1 MPVKQ
6 RVNSATRLSEVVAS
20 IALAAD
26 LGLGQPVD
34 HVLRSCVIA
43 TRFADALG
51 LSQEDRD
58 ATYWVTLFLTAG
70 CTGASFELSQVFGDD
85 IAFRAGIF
93 DVDGSTFQVMRYV
106 FGYAGSGRGPIGK
119 LRVRAGL
126 LASRMT
132 PLEQSFL
139 AHCAVSARL
148 AARLGLG
155 EPVVASLWQT
165 FARWDGKG
173 MPKGLRGKDILLP
186 VQIANIANVVEV
198 RERERGV
205 VASCTLLRRFAGS
218 SFDPALVDAWCDAA
232 AGVVAGIDAD
242 SSWDTVVN
250 SAPSARGPLTEEE
263 LDAALELLADYA
275 DLKSPYFTGHSRGV
289 SSLAVAAGREAGLPD
304 GEITTLRR
312 AALVHD
318 IGRNGVPN
326 SIWDRPGPLSASE
339 MERVRLHAYYTERV
353 LRHAGGLAQLAA
365 VGGAAHE
372 RGGGTGYPHGTSAAT
387 ASLLARFLAAAD
399 AYHAMLEDRP
409 HRRALSREHAG
420 SELRRLARTA
430 ELDSGA
436 TDAVL
441 AAAGH
446 PKRRKP
452 SGPRGLTAREVEV
465 LMLTARGGTAKTVGL
480 ALGIAPKTVG
490 NHIERIYMKAGIST
504 RAEAAMFAMQYGLVR
519 DWETVE
525 T

>member
-1 MPVKQ
+1 VPRTQGVAP
-6 RVNSATRLSEVVAS
+6 ATHLAEVVAA

-51 LSQEDRD
+51 VSPADRD

-85 IAFRAGIF
+85 IAFRAGVF

-106 FGYAGSGRGPIGK
+106 LGYAGSGRSQLGK
-119 LRVRAGL
+119 LKVRASL

-139 AHCAVSARL
+139 AHCAVSARI
-148 AARLGLG
+148 AERLGLG
-155 EPVVASLWQT
+155 ESVVASLWQT

-173 MPKGLRGKDILLP
+173 MPKGLRGSDILLP
-186 VQIANIANVVEV
+186 VQIANIANLVEV
-198 RERERGV
+198 REREQGAA
-205 VASCTLLRRFAGS
+205 ASSTLLRRFAGT
-218 SFDPALVDAWCDAA
+218 SFDPKLVDAWCR
-232 AGVVAGIDAD
+232 DAD
-242 SSWDTVVN
+242 SIVAGVEVDSAWKTVV
-250 SAPSARGPLTEEE
+250 SDAPATRGPLTEAE

-289 SSLAVAAGREAGLPD
+289 SGLAASAAREAGLPD
-304 GEITTLRR
+304 GEVTTLRR

-326 SIWDRPGPLSASE
+326 SIWDRPGPLTATE

-353 LRHAGGLAQLAA
+353 LRHSGGLAPLAA

-372 RGGGTGYPHGTSAAT
+372 RGGGTGYPHGATSANT
-387 ASLLARFLAAAD
+387 PLLARFLAAAD
-399 AYHAMLEDRP
+399 AYHAMLEGRP
-409 HRRALSREHAG
+409 HRPALSRDQAG
-420 SELRRLARTA
+420 AELRRMARTG
-430 ELDSGA
+430 ELAGGA

-446 PKRRKP
+446 PTRRKP
-452 SGPRGLTAREVEV
+452 SAPGGLTAREVEV
-465 LMLTARGGTAKTVGL
+465 LMLTARGGTAKAVGL
-480 ALGIAPKTVG
+480 SLGIAPKTVG

-504 RAEAAMFAMQYGLVR
+504 RAEAAMFAMQHGLVN
-519 DWETVE
+519 DWESVE